1 MPIRVTP
8 VPRPYRDILKRKT
21 IPARIVADF
30 RPAPQVIHRIAPT
43 HCGTS
48 FLGLLT
54 NVLTRQASMCVEG

>member
-21 IPARIVADF
+21 IRAGIVDDF
-30 RPAPQVIHRIAPT
+30 RPAAQVSHRVAST

-54 NVLTRQASMCVEG
+54 NVLTR